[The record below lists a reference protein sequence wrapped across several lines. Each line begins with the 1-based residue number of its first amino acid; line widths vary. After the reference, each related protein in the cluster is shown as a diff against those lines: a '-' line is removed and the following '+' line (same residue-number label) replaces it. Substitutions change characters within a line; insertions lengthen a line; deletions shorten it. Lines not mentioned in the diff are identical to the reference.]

1 MTASGTAFRPLTLTC
16 SPLGVAA
23 MLKLGDKPSLLELT
37 HGAQASA
44 HHLRGIG
51 EGSVK

>member
-1 MTASGTAFRPLTLTC
+1 MTASGTAFLTLTC
-16 SPLGVAA
+16 SRPLGVAA
-23 MLKLGDKPSLLELT
+23 MLKLGDKPSLPELT
-37 HGAQASA
+37 HGAQALA